1 MGQLKMLKVPAEL
14 EPWFQDAIEELAA
27 QHGPD
32 PAEQEA
38 LAEALKARLDD
49 EGWRILMDFD
59 NVYSEL
65 LCFYLDL
72 GFSIGFQLGCHP
84 ELLLGELAEG

>member
-1 MGQLKMLKVPAEL
+1 MSTR
-14 EPWFQDAIEELAA
+14 
-27 QHGPD
+27 H
-32 PAEQEA
+32 
-38 LAEALKARLDD
+38 
-49 EGWRILMDFD
+49 FD

>member
-49 EGWRILMDFD
+49 EGWRILMGAPSKA
-59 NVYSEL
+59 Y
-65 LCFYLDL
+65 CFLMVQVHL
-72 GFSIGFQLGCHP
+72 GQR
-84 ELLLGELAEG
+84 LATSPTPTLTSREATN